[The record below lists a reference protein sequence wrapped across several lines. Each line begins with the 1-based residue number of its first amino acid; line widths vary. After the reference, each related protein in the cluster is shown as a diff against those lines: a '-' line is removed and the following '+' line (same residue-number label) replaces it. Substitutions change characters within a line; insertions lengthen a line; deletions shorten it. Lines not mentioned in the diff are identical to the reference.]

1 MYGCVWLCSPCNGWT
16 IYPKY
21 PFPTYDTSNR
31 PHHSLNIELDKWL
44 RKWMNGVKNSFKI
57 YKHIFREYI
66 CHLHNLLGNPELCN
80 LILLTTF

>member
-1 MYGCVWLCSPCNGWT
+1 MGVYGCVHPVMDGSSVQSTHFLP
-16 IYPKY
+16 
-21 PFPTYDTSNR
+21 DTSNR

-66 CHLHNLLGNPELCN
+66 CHLHNLLGNPKLCN